1 MADGYCASR
10 RDTISRQTLKSS
22 KYHDMLHTH
31 LCLYFYLCQKF
42 WNFTMKKLIFIA
54 TAAAFLLC
62 ACQKSIEDRAEQEA
76 RDYTRKFCPTPVDNY
91 SRTDSLVFDR
101 AARTFIYYCTLTD
114 VMDDPELIEKNSA
127 ELTDGLQRSL
137 RESTALKLYKDAGI
151 GFKYVLH
158 SEKNPELVL
167 YEKDFPM

>member
-1 MADGYCASR
+1 
-10 RDTISRQTLKSS
+10 
-22 KYHDMLHTH
+22 
-31 LCLYFYLCQKF
+31 
-42 WNFTMKKLIFIA
+42 MKKAIFCTIA
-54 TAAAFLLC
+54 ALMLMG
-62 ACQKSIEDRAEQEA
+62 CQKSIEDRAEQEG

-101 AARTFIYYCTLTD
+101 TARTFIYYCTLTD
-114 VMDDPELIEKNSA
+114 VMDDPELIEKNST